1 VTAVNI
7 NELDAAA
14 SGVEGLDSTKGSG
27 PDTIFRYAAFAAGL
41 LVLVILALITFT
53 TAQAAW
59 PAFSVEYFTQANW
72 IPSEQQF
79 GMLGFLWA
87 TLLISFIGVLLA
99 VPVSLGI
106 ALFATEVAPRRL
118 RRTIT
123 TVMDLLASIPSV
135 VFGLVG
141 FYVLKAP
148 AQDLFRAIGDACA
161 GIPVLNRI
169 FGEGSAGTSILMAGI
184 VLSIM
189 ILPIITTISR
199 EVFDTVPRND
209 KEGALALGATRSEM
223 ISGVVIPH
231 SLGGLTGAVMLG
243 LGRAMGETIAVTL
256 LIGGVSNPPITIDV
270 LSASDAMPSAIARY
284 LSESAGTYR
293 AALIGL
299 GVTLF
304 VITMIIN
311 VLSRKVVN
319 VFDARIKGAA

>member
-1 VTAVNI
+1 MTAVNLE
-7 NELDAAA
+7 ELEDTAPAIT
-14 SGVEGLDSTKGSG
+14 GLESTTGAG
-27 PDTIFRYAAFAAGL
+27 PDKVFRFAAFGAGL
-41 LVLVILALITFT
+41 LVLVILALITIT

-72 IPSEQQF
+72 IPNQGEF

-87 TLLISFIGVLLA
+87 TLLISFIGVAMA
-99 VPVSLGI
+99 VPISLGI

-123 TVMDLLASIPSV
+123 TVMDLLAAIPSV

-141 FYVLKAP
+141 FYVLKGP

-161 GIPVLNRI
+161 DIPVLNRI
-169 FGEGSAGTSILMAGI
+169 FGQGSAGISILMAGI

-189 ILPIITTISR
+189 ILPIVTSISR

-223 ISGVVIPH
+223 INGVVIPH

-256 LIGGVSNPPITIDV
+256 LIGGSSNPPITINV
-270 LSASDAMPSAIARY
+270 LGASDAMPSAIARY

-304 VITMIIN
+304 VITMVIN

-319 VFDARIKGAA
+319 VFDQRLKGAA

>member
-1 VTAVNI
+1 LTAVNI
-7 NELDAAA
+7 NELDDTVPA
-14 SGVEGLDSTKGSG
+14 VDGLDSTKGAG
-27 PDTIFRYAAFAAGL
+27 PDTAFRYAAFGAGL
-41 LVLVILALITFT
+41 MVLVILALITIT

-59 PAFSVEYFTQANW
+59 PAFSVEYFTQAKW
-72 IPSEQQF
+72 IPSEGQF

-87 TLLISFIGVLLA
+87 TLLISFIGIAMA
-99 VPVSLGI
+99 VPISVGI

-161 GIPVLNRI
+161 GIPILNRI

-189 ILPIITTISR
+189 VLPIVTSISR

-304 VITMIIN
+304 VITMVIN
-311 VLSRKVVN
+311 VMSRKVVN
-319 VFDARIKGAA
+319 VFDQRMKGAA